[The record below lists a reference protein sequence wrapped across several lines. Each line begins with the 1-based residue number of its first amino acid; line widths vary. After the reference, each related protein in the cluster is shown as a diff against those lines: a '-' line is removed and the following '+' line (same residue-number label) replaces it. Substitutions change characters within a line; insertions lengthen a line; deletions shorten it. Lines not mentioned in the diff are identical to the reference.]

1 MEHFGMFIDGERCE
15 AAGGAW
21 FDTDNP
27 YTAAPW
33 AKVAKADAADA
44 DRAVQAAYRAFT
56 SGDWPKMKAADRGK
70 LLHRLGDLVVEN
82 FEELAQAETR
92 DNGKVI
98 SETRN
103 QMRTMAGWYH
113 YYAGLADKVQGD
125 TVPVDEDSFLNYTRF
140 EPVGVCVAITPWN
153 SPLRLLSW
161 KLAPALAAGNTMVIK
176 PSSNTS
182 TSTLVFMRLVEEAGF
197 PAGVVNVVTGGG
209 GVVGMALVE
218 HPLTAKVAF
227 TGSTEAGTLVYEA
240 GARHL
245 KRVSLELGG
254 KSPNILFADA
264 DLEKAIPGVVAGI
277 FASTGQTCIAGSRLL
292 VQDSVHDVVLNKIVA
307 VATSRK
313 MGDPTRED
321 TQLGPVATASQFD
334 KIMEYVDV
342 AKSDGATLACG
353 GTQGTGPECG
363 DGRFISATVF
373 DGVENNMRI
382 AQEEVFGPVLS
393 VIRFK
398 DDAEAVR
405 IANDVDFGLA
415 AGIWTENLSRA
426 HKVARGVQSGTIWIN
441 TYRQQSPM
449 MPFGGYK
456 KSGLGRESGSAMIR
470 EYLQQK
476 SVWVGLD

>member
-1 MEHFGMFIDGERCE
+1 MEHFGMYIDGERRE
-15 AAGGAW
+15 AAAGGW
-21 FDTDNP
+21 FDTENP

-33 AKVAKADAADA
+33 ARVARADATDA
-44 DRAVQAAYRAFT
+44 DRAVRAAHRAFT
-56 SGDWPKMKAADRGK
+56 AGEWPRMKASDRGR
-70 LLHRLGDLVVEN
+70 LLGRLGDLVLEN
-82 FEELAQAETR
+82 AEELAQAETR

-98 SETRN
+98 GETRN
-103 QMRTMAGWYH
+103 QMRTMAGWYR
-113 YYAGLADKVQGD
+113 YYGGLADKVQGD
-125 TVPVDEDSFLNYTRF
+125 TVPVDEDRFLNYTRF

-161 KLAPALAAGNTMVIK
+161 KLAPALAAGNTMVVK

-197 PAGVVNVVTGGG
+197 PPGVVNVVTGGG
-209 GVVGMALVE
+209 GEVGMALVE

-227 TGSTEAGTLVYEA
+227 TGSTEAGARVYEA

-245 KRVSLELGG
+245 KRVTLELGG

-264 DLEKAIPGVVAGI
+264 DLDKAVPGVVAGI

-292 VQDSVHDVVLNKIVA
+292 VQESIHEEVVAA
-307 VATSRK
+307 VAAVAASRK

-342 AKSDGATLACG
+342 ARADGAALVCG
-353 GTQGTGPECG
+353 GNRGTGPECG
-363 DGRFISATVF
+363 AGRFVEATVF
-373 DGVENNMRI
+373 DGVDNGMRV
-382 AQEEVFGPVLS
+382 AREEIFGPVLS
-393 VIRFK
+393 VIRFG
-398 DDAEAVR
+398 DDDEAVR

-415 AGIWTENLSRA
+415 AGIWTENLGRA
-426 HKVARGVQSGTIWIN
+426 HRVARGVQAGTVWIN

-456 KSGLGRESGSAMIR
+456 KSGLGRESGAAMIR

-476 SVWVGLD
+476 SVWVGLE

>member
-1 MEHFGMFIDGERCE
+1 MEHFGMYIDGERRE
-15 AAGGAW
+15 AAAGGW
-21 FDTDNP
+21 FDTENP

-33 AKVAKADAADA
+33 ARVAKAGATDA
-44 DRAVQAAYRAFT
+44 DRAVRAAHRAFT
-56 SGDWPKMKAADRGK
+56 TGEWPRMGASDRGR
-70 LLHRLGDLVVEN
+70 LLDRLGDLVLEN
-82 FEELAQAETR
+82 AEELAQAETR

-98 SETRN
+98 GETRN
-103 QMRTMAGWYH
+103 QMRTMAGWYR
-113 YYAGLADKVQGD
+113 YYGGLADKVQGD
-125 TVPVDEDSFLNYTRF
+125 TVPVDEDRFLNYTRF

-161 KLAPALAAGNTMVIK
+161 KLAPALAAGNTMVVK

-197 PAGVVNVVTGGG
+197 PPGVVNVVTGGG
-209 GVVGMALVE
+209 GEVGMALVE

-227 TGSTEAGTLVYEA
+227 TGSTEAGARVYEA

-245 KRVSLELGG
+245 KRVTLELGG

-264 DLEKAIPGVVAGI
+264 DLDKAVPGVVAGI

-292 VQDSVHDVVLNKIVA
+292 VQEDIHEEVVAA
-307 VATSRK
+307 VAAVAASRK

-342 AKSDGATLACG
+342 ARADGAALVCG
-353 GTQGTGPECG
+353 GNRGTGPECG
-363 DGRFISATVF
+363 AGRFVEATVF
-373 DGVENNMRI
+373 DGVDNGMRV
-382 AQEEVFGPVLS
+382 AREEIFGPVLS
-393 VIRFK
+393 VIRFR
-398 DDAEAVR
+398 DDDEAVR

-415 AGIWTENLSRA
+415 AGIWTENLGRA
-426 HKVARGVQSGTIWIN
+426 HRVARGVQAGTVWIN

-456 KSGLGRESGSAMIR
+456 KSGLGRESGAAMIR

-476 SVWVGLD
+476 SVWVGLE

>member
-1 MEHFGMFIDGERCE
+1 MEYFGMYIEGERCE

-27 YTAAPW
+27 YTATPW
-33 AKVAKADAADA
+33 AKVAKGDINDA
-44 DRAVQAAYRAFT
+44 DRAVQSAYRAFT
-56 SGDWPKMKAADRGK
+56 SGDWPKMKPADRGK
-70 LLHRLGDLVVEN
+70 LLNRLGDLVLEN

-103 QMRTMAGWYH
+103 QMRTMASWYH
-113 YYAGLADKVQGD
+113 YYGGLADKIQGD
-125 TVPVDEDSFLNYTRF
+125 TIPVDEDNFLNYTRF
-140 EPVGVCVAITPWN
+140 EPLGVCVAVTPWN

-182 TSTLVFMRLVEEAGF
+182 TSSLVFMRLIEEAGV
-197 PAGVVNVVTGGG
+197 PVGVVNVVTGGG
-209 GVVGMALVE
+209 ADVGMTLVE
-218 HPLTAKVAF
+218 HPLTAKIAF
-227 TGSTEAGTLVYEA
+227 TGSTEAGTQVYEA

-245 KRVSLELGG
+245 KRVTLELGG

-292 VQDSVHDVVLNKIVA
+292 VQNSIHEEVLNKIVSIA
-307 VATSRK
+307 SSRK
-313 MGDPTRED
+313 MGNPTHDD

-334 KIMEYVDV
+334 TIMEYVDV
-342 AKSDGATLACG
+342 AKADGAELMCG
-353 GTQGTGPECG
+353 GNQGIGPECG
-363 DGRFISATVF
+363 QGRFVEATVF
-373 DGVENNMRI
+373 DGVDNKMRI
-382 AQEEVFGPVLS
+382 AQEEVFGPILS
-393 VIRFK
+393 VIQFK
-398 DDAEAVR
+398 DDEEAVS
-405 IANDVDFGLA
+405 IANDIDFGLA

-426 HKVARGVQSGTIWIN
+426 HKIARGVQSGTVWVN

-456 KSGLGRESGSAMIR
+456 KSGLGRESGSAMIH

-476 SVWVGLD
+476 SVWMGLD